1 MEWLTRAE
9 VEKAL
14 LFERSG
20 GFSATVAV
28 LVGQIE
34 NAAHSRGFHGVD
46 LNIKQLTVLLAY
58 APLLYQL
65 IAIGRVTATKSA
77 LHNDLPQ
84 TGLGTNGGL
93 DAFAGRLP
101 VTDVVQQL
109 VHMVIKPLLAFLGA
123 PNLNTVVDKPFHNE
137 GCFVIAPAKAVKHEN
152 KKDVK
157 GVQCR
162 LALDFLYGIA
172 LLGRHFEAGDTLLG
186 KLSNN
191 VPAHLCGKL
200 MTPLFLHGDVVF
212 FDLLQ
217 RGNAI
222 QAANSF
228 AQSHASLRLERPN
241 VAILQNCSDGGHGI
255 IRRKWCKGKMH
266 MESIYLQR
274 YHVFRS
280 GHSLFLL
287 LLQYPIHWGNV
298 Q

>member
-1 MEWLTRAE
+1 
-9 VEKAL
+9 
-14 LFERSG
+14 
-20 GFSATVAV
+20 
-28 LVGQIE
+28 
-34 NAAHSRGFHGVD
+34 
-46 LNIKQLTVLLAY
+46 
-58 APLLYQL
+58 
-65 IAIGRVTATKSA
+65 
-77 LHNDLPQ
+77 
-84 TGLGTNGGL
+84 
-93 DAFAGRLP
+93 
-101 VTDVVQQL
+101 
-109 VHMVIKPLLAFLGA
+109 MVIKPLLAFLGA
-123 PNLNTVVDKPFHNE
+123 PDLNTVVDKPFHNE

-200 MTPLFLHGDVVF
+200 MAPLFLHGDVVF

-217 RGNAI
+217 CGNTV

-228 AQSHASLRLERPN
+228 AQSHAPSRLERPN
-241 VAILQNCSDGGHGI
+241 VAVFQNRSDGGHSI
-255 IRRKWCKGKMH
+255 ISRKRRESEMH

-287 LLQYPIHWGNV
+287 LQYPIHWGNV